1 MEGSKGG
8 EVDLARAWVG
18 GRVKVRVRGRGMVK
32 VEWLGLSGEW

>member
-18 GRVKVRVRGRGMVK
+18 GRVGVRGRVRGRVT
-32 VEWLGLSGEW
+32 VEW